1 MSSSELSRLLVRG
14 RAVAAPRVQRARRA
28 AFLARLRALALAAG
42 AELDLQVHP
51 DVVVGRD
58 LRLEVGEG
66 TTNRLVIGP
75 GCRLGDGTRLQLK
88 GGDVELEGW
97 VDLRPGCT
105 LNISGTLRIG
115 TAVSI
120 GTGTMFHVAHEVV
133 VGRRCAFAEYVT
145 VVDTTH
151 VATQPDAA
159 MALGTAP
166 GSVRIGEGCFIA
178 AKVTLPRNSR
188 VGDHCVVGACSVVVG
203 EVPPRSFVSGVPARH
218 VKEVSLPWE

>member
-1 MSSSELSRLLVRG
+1 MSSSDLTRVLVRG
-14 RAVAAPRVQRARRA
+14 RAVVQPRVQRARRA
-28 AFLARLRALALAAG
+28 AFLARLRLLAASAG
-42 AELDLQVHP
+42 AKLDLQVHP
-51 DVVVGRD
+51 DLVVGRD

-66 TTNRLVIGP
+66 TTNRLVVGP
-75 GCRLGDGTRLQLK
+75 GCRLGDETRLQLK

-105 LNISGTLRIG
+105 LNVSGRLRVG

-120 GTGTMFHVAHEVV
+120 GTGTMFHVAHDVE

-151 VATQPDAA
+151 VATEPEAA
-159 MALGTAP
+159 MALGTSP
-166 GSVRIGEGCFIA
+166 GSVRVGEGCFVA
-178 AKVTLPRNSR
+178 AKATLPRNSV
-188 VGDHCVVGACSVVVG
+188 VGDHCVVGAGSVVVG
-203 EVPPRSFVSGVPARH
+203 EVPARTFVSGVPARR